1 MKVFWDDGVGILRK
15 MEFQNWLKRNLFT
28 NYSSFFLLTVDLF
41 IFVIFLLERVYKLEQ
56 ILMNFVDC
64 DKNTMKKNYFF
75 DISVGKIENKVKNYD
90 NLHTIRSLNLL

>member
-1 MKVFWDDGVGILRK
+1 
-15 MEFQNWLKRNLFT
+15 
-28 NYSSFFLLTVDLF
+28 
-41 IFVIFLLERVYKLEQ
+41 
-56 ILMNFVDC
+56 MNFVDC